1 MLDYFKLFTFVFF
14 KLDKPWLEDTV
25 YEEALLIRN
34 IFQTTS
40 IMAFMEKQAR
50 ISVEF
55 FMISMDSQTT
65 NILKSLCILLHKI
78 HNVCFKAVYL

>member
-78 HNVCFKAVYL
+78 HNVSFKAVYL